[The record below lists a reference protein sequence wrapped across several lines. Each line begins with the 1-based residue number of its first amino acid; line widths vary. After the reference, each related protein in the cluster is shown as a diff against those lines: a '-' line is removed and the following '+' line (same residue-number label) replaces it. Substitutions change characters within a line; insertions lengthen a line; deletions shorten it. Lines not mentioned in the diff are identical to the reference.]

1 MGKKPNFG
9 AFLMFFVHILKT
21 TLMISMKFCIVVR
34 TPGKLKNYDSIW
46 NFKIPPGKPRRPGI
60 RLKKVE
66 KTPRI

>member
-1 MGKKPNFG
+1 
-9 AFLMFFVHILKT
+9 
-21 TLMISMKFCIVVR
+21 MISMKFCIVVR